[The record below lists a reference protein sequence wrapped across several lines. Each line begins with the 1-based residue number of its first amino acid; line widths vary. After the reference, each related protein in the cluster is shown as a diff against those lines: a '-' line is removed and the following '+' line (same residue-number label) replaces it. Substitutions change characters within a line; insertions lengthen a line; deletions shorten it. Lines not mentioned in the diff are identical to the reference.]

1 MSPDPSRAFRG
12 LGVGSAFA
20 EAARRSRKV
29 RAGLCSL
36 HRRWMAIV
44 WMVGSVVDCPRSAG
58 YGMLPSQ
65 ISVSE
70 RDEEGPCSMY
80 ERLRARTGGSG
91 LP

>member
-1 MSPDPSRAFRG
+1 
-12 LGVGSAFA
+12 
-20 EAARRSRKV
+20 
-29 RAGLCSL
+29 
-36 HRRWMAIV
+36 MAIV

-58 YGMLPSQ
+58 YAMLPSQ